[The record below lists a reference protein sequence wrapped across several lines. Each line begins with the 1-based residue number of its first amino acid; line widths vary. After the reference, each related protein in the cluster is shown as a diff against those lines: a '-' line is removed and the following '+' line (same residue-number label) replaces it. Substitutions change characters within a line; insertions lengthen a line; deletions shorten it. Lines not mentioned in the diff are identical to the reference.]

1 MNEPT
6 QPQSAAVP
14 PGPSSEPASAG
25 GAAALSMP
33 KPVIV
38 RAKRLRFSLV
48 WLVPLL
54 ALVVGLVLVVRTLL
68 QTGPLITITF
78 PNAEGLEPGR
88 TEVRFKEV
96 VVGRV
101 TKVGFSPD
109 RGRVMATVRLDKSAA
124 NLAVSDTQFWVVR
137 PRIST
142 AGVSGLGTLFSGAYI
157 DTDAGVLAQEHTHF
171 TGLEVPPF
179 ALRGEP
185 GRRFVL
191 DATDL
196 GSLEVGSPVYYRRTR
211 VGRVVGYA
219 LDPRRDVLEV
229 QVLVEAPNDALV
241 TTQTRFWNAGGID
254 VNVSASGLSVN
265 TESIASLVVGGI
277 AFATAPSATA
287 PSASKPAAAAAG
299 QRFVL
304 YGDKRAALA
313 LPDGKALR
321 VRMLFAAGFR
331 GLAAG
336 ATVEMLGTEIG
347 TVRAVA
353 MKFEAGNSR
362 FPLEV
367 LADIYPARM
376 GDARREFLRTAGG
389 AEQSDAWLIK
399 QLVERGLRARVLSG
413 NLLTGQPYVSLD
425 LQPQAPKATVDIRQ
439 AALLIPSHS
448 GGGDLQQQAALIM
461 ERVGRI
467 RFEEIGASLE
477 ETLKNTKSASASL
490 PDTLAKASAA
500 TTALQQALGSAD
512 TAIQQISPKAQLALQ
527 EVQKSLLSLQGTLDG
542 LDRNLVQPDATLQRD
557 ASQAL
562 AEMQRA
568 ARALRV
574 LGDYLQQH
582 PETLLKGKPADAS
595 VGPTVEGRR

>member
-1 MNEPT
+1 MAENVDPT
-6 QPQSAAVP
+6 PAGQASVP
-14 PGPSSEPASAG
+14 PVS
-25 GAAALSMP
+25 GADTSSMP

-38 RAKRLRFSLV
+38 RARRLQFSLV
-48 WLVPLL
+48 WLVPLV
-54 ALVVGLVLVVRTLL
+54 ALLVGLVLVVRTLL

-109 RGRVMATVRLDKSAA
+109 RGRVMATVRLDKTAA

-142 AGVSGLGTLFSGAYI
+142 AGISGLGTLFSGAYI
-157 DTDAGVLAQEHTHF
+157 DTDAGESAQDHSHF

-254 VNVSASGLSVN
+254 VQMGSGGLSVN

-277 AFATAPSATA
+277 AFATPPTASSATA
-287 PSASKPAAAAAG
+287 KAPAAAAG

-304 YGDKRAALA
+304 HSDKRAAMA
-313 LPDGKALR
+313 PPDGTPVR
-321 VRMLFAAGFR
+321 VRMRFASGYR

-336 ATVEMLGTEIG
+336 AAVEMLGVDVG
-347 TVRAVA
+347 TVHAVT
-353 MKFEAGNSR
+353 MKYDARSTR
-362 FPLEV
+362 FALEV
-367 LADIYPARM
+367 LADIHPARL
-376 GDARREFLRTAGG
+376 GDARREFLNSAAG
-389 AEQSDAWLIK
+389 AQPTEAQLIK
-399 QLVERGLRARVLSG
+399 LLVERGLRARVMSG
-413 NLLTGQPYVSLD
+413 NLLTGQQLVALD
-425 LQPQAPKATVDIRQ
+425 LQPQAPKATVDTTQ
-439 AALLIPSHS
+439 ATLFIPSHS
-448 GGGDLQQQAALIM
+448 GGGDLQQQASEIM

-467 RFEEIGASLE
+467 RFEQIGASLE
-477 ETLKNTKSASASL
+477 ATLKNTQVASASL
-490 PDTLAKASAA
+490 PEILVKASAA
-500 TTALQQALGSAD
+500 TSALQQALGSAD
-512 TAIQQISPKAQLALQ
+512 SAIQQVSPQAQQALVD
-527 EVQKSLLSLQGTLDG
+527 VQKSLKALQGTLDG
-542 LDRNLVQPDATLQRD
+542 LDRNLMQPDAPLQRD
-557 ASQAL
+557 ASKAL

-582 PETLLKGKPADAS
+582 PETLLKGKPADAD

>member
-1 MNEPT
+1 MSEPT

-14 PGPSSEPASAG
+14 PVPSSEPASAG
-25 GAAALSMP
+25 GAEAVSMP

-38 RAKRLRFSLV
+38 RARRLRFSLV

-54 ALVVGLVLVVRTLL
+54 ALLVGLVLVVRTLL

-157 DTDAGVLAQEHTHF
+157 DTDAGVSAQGHAHF

-229 QVLVEAPNDALV
+229 QVLIEAPNDALV

-277 AFATAPSATA
+277 AFATP
-287 PSASKPAAAAAG
+287 PSASQPAAAAAG

-304 YGDKRAALA
+304 FGDKRAALA
-313 LPDGKALR
+313 LPDGEALR
-321 VRMLFAAGFR
+321 VRMLFAEGFR

-353 MKFEAGNSR
+353 MKFEARNAR

-367 LADIYPARM
+367 LADIYPARL
-376 GDARREFLRTAGG
+376 GDARREFLRSAGG
-389 AEQSDAWLIK
+389 AEQSDAALIK
-399 QLVERGLRARVLSG
+399 LLVERGLRARVLSG

-425 LQPQAPKATVDIRQ
+425 LQIKAPKATVDIQ
-439 AALLIPSHS
+439 QKALLIPSHS
-448 GGGDLQQQAALIM
+448 GGGGDLQQQAALIM
-461 ERVGRI
+461 ERIGRI

-477 ETLKNTKSASASL
+477 ETLKNTQVASASL
-490 PDTLAKASAA
+490 PDTLAKAGAA
-500 TTALQQALGSAD
+500 TSALQQALGNAD
-512 TAIQQISPKAQLALQ
+512 TAIQQISPQAQLALQ
-527 EVQKSLLSLQGTLDG
+527 EVQKSLKSLQGTLDG
-542 LDRNLVQPDATLQRD
+542 LDRNLVQPDAPLQRD
-557 ASQAL
+557 ASKAL
-562 AEMQRA
+562 NEMQRA

-574 LGDYLQQH
+574 LGEYLQQQ

>member
-1 MNEPT
+1 MGENVGSP
-6 QPQSAAVP
+6 SAASGASGA
-14 PGPSSEPASAG
+14 PGADTPSI
-25 GAAALSMP
+25 P

-38 RAKRLRFSLV
+38 RARRLQFSLV
-48 WLVPLL
+48 WLVPLV
-54 ALVVGLVLVVRTLL
+54 ALLVGVVLVVRTLM
-68 QTGPLITITF
+68 QTGPLITISF

-109 RGRVMATVRLDKSAA
+109 RGRVLATVRLDKSAA
-124 NLAVSDTQFWVVR
+124 SLAVSDTQFWVVR

-142 AGVSGLGTLFSGAYI
+142 AGVSGLSTLFSGAYI
-157 DTDAGVLAQEHTHF
+157 DTDAGESTQELTHF

-219 LDPRRDVLEV
+219 LDPKRDVLEV
-229 QVLVEAPNDALV
+229 QVLIEAPNDTLV
-241 TTQTRFWNAGGID
+241 TPQTRFWNAGGID
-254 VNVSASGLSVN
+254 VNVNASGLSVN

-277 AFATAPSATA
+277 AFANPPGTAKTG
-287 PSASKPAAAAAG
+287 AAVAG

-304 YGDKRAALA
+304 FNDRRAALA
-313 LPDGKALR
+313 LPDGAPQR

-336 ATVEMLGTEIG
+336 ATVEMLGVEIG
-347 TVRAVA
+347 TVRSVA
-353 MKFEAGNSR
+353 MKYDARTTR

-367 LADIYPARM
+367 LADIYPARL
-376 GDARREFLRTAGG
+376 GDARRDFLASLGG
-389 AEQSDAWLIK
+389 AAATDAVLL
-399 QLVERGLRARVLSG
+399 QRLVERGLRARVLSG
-413 NLLTGQPYVSLD
+413 NLLTGQPYVALD
-425 LQPQAPKATVDIRQ
+425 LQPQAPKATLDTRQ
-439 AALLIPSHS
+439 AALLIPSHT
-448 GGGDLQQQAALIM
+448 GGGDLQQQASDIM
-461 ERVGRI
+461 ERIGRI
-467 RFEEIGASLE
+467 RFEQIGAHLE
-477 ETLKNTKSASASL
+477 ATLKNTQVASANL
-490 PDTLAKASAA
+490 PEVLVKASAA
-500 TTALQQALGSAD
+500 TAALQQALGSAD
-512 TAIQQISPKAQLALQ
+512 TAIQQISPQAQQALAD
-527 EVQKSLLSLQGTLDG
+527 VQKSLKALQGTLDG
-542 LDRNLVQPDATLQRD
+542 LDRNVLQADAPLQRD
-557 ASQAL
+557 ASKAL

-582 PETLLKGKPADAS
+582 PETLLKGKPADAD
-595 VGPTVEGRR
+595 VGPAVEGRR

>member
-1 MNEPT
+1 MAENVDPT
-6 QPQSAAVP
+6 PSAQ
-14 PGPSSEPASAG
+14 AG
-25 GAAALSMP
+25 KAQVSGADTVSMP

-38 RAKRLRFSLV
+38 RAKRLQFSLV
-48 WLVPLL
+48 WLVPLV
-54 ALVVGLVLVVRTLL
+54 ALLVGLVLVVRTLL

-157 DTDAGVLAQEHTHF
+157 DTDAGESAQDHSHF
-171 TGLEVPPF
+171 TGLEAPPF

-254 VNVSASGLSVN
+254 VQVGSGGLSIN

-277 AFATAPSATA
+277 AFATPPTASPATA
-287 PSASKPAAAAAG
+287 KAPAAAAG
-299 QRFVL
+299 HRFVL
-304 YGDKRAALA
+304 HSDKRAAMA
-313 LPDGKALR
+313 PPDGNPVR
-321 VRMLFAAGFR
+321 VRMRFASGYR

-336 ATVEMLGTEIG
+336 AAVEMLGVEVG
-347 TVRAVA
+347 TVHSVA
-353 MKFEAGNSR
+353 MKYDARAGR
-362 FPLEV
+362 FAREV
-367 LADIYPARM
+367 LADIHPSRL
-376 GDARREFLRTAGG
+376 GDARREFLNSAAG
-389 AEQSDAWLIK
+389 EPPQDAALIK
-399 QLVERGLRARVLSG
+399 QLVERGLRARVMSG
-413 NLLTGQPYVSLD
+413 SLLTGQQLVALD
-425 LQPQAPKATVDIRQ
+425 LQPQAPKATVDTTQ
-439 AALLIPSHS
+439 ATLFIPSHS
-448 GGGDLQQQAALIM
+448 GGGDLQQQASEIM

-467 RFEEIGASLE
+467 RFEQIGASLE
-477 ETLKNTKSASASL
+477 ATLKNTQAASASL
-490 PDTLAKASAA
+490 PEVLVKASAA
-500 TTALQQALGSAD
+500 TSALQQALGSAD
-512 TAIQQISPKAQLALQ
+512 SAIQQVSPQAQQALVD
-527 EVQKSLLSLQGTLDG
+527 VQKSLKALQGTLDG
-542 LDRNLVQPDATLQRD
+542 LDRNLMQPDAPLQRD
-557 ASQAL
+557 ASKAL
-562 AEMQRA
+562 GEMQRA

-574 LGDYLQQH
+574 LGDYLQQN
-582 PETLLKGKPADAS
+582 PETLLKGKPADAD

>member
-1 MNEPT
+1 MSEPT
-6 QPQSAAVP
+6 QPQPAAVP
-14 PGPSSEPASAG
+14 PGPSPEPAGAG
-25 GAAALSMP
+25 GADTVLMP

-54 ALVVGLVLVVRTLL
+54 ALLVGLVLVVRTLL

-109 RGRVMATVRLDKSAA
+109 RSRVLATVRLDKTAA

-157 DTDAGVLAQEHTHF
+157 DTDAGVSAQDHAHF

-229 QVLVEAPNDALV
+229 QVLIEAPNDALV

-277 AFATAPSATA
+277 AFATS

-304 YGDKRAALA
+304 FGDKRAALA
-313 LPDGKALR
+313 LPDGEALR
-321 VRMLFAAGFR
+321 VRMLFGAGFR

-336 ATVEMLGTEIG
+336 APVEMLGAEVG

-353 MKFEAGNSR
+353 MKYDPRTSQ

-367 LADIYPARM
+367 VADIYPARL
-376 GDARREFLRTAGG
+376 GEARREFLRTAGG
-389 AEQSDAWLIK
+389 AEQSDASLIK
-399 QLVERGLRARVLSG
+399 HLVERGLRARVLSG

-425 LQPQAPKATVDIRQ
+425 LQLEAPKATVDIQ
-439 AALLIPSHS
+439 QTALLIPSHS

-461 ERVGRI
+461 ERIGRI

-477 ETLKNTKSASASL
+477 ETLKNTKAASASL
-490 PDTLAKASAA
+490 PETLAKAGAA
-500 TTALQQALGSAD
+500 TSALQQTLGSAD

-542 LDRNLVQPDATLQRD
+542 LDRNLMQPDAPLQRD
-557 ASQAL
+557 ASKAL

-582 PETLLKGKPADAS
+582 PETLLKGKPADADA
-595 VGPTVEGRR
+595 GPTVEGRR

>member
-1 MNEPT
+1 MSEHVDPT
-6 QPQSAAVP
+6 SAAS
-14 PGPSSEPASAG
+14 GASAESSAVG
-25 GAAALSMP
+25 SETVSMP

-48 WLVPLL
+48 WLVPLV
-54 ALVVGLVLVVRTLL
+54 ALLVGVVLVVRTLL

-124 NLAVSDTQFWVVR
+124 NLAVNDTQFWVVR

-142 AGVSGLGTLFSGAYI
+142 AGVSGLSTLFSGAYI
-157 DTDAGVLAQEHTHF
+157 DTDAGESAQDRLHF
-171 TGLEVPPF
+171 TGLEAPPF

-211 VGRVVGYA
+211 VGRVVSYA

-229 QVLVEAPNDALV
+229 QVLIEAPNDALV

-254 VNVSASGLSVN
+254 VSVSASGLSVN

-277 AFATAPSATA
+277 AFATAPGAG
-287 PSASKPAAAAAG
+287 KAAAAPAG
-299 QRFVL
+299 QRFAL
-304 YGDKRAALA
+304 FNDKRAALA
-313 LPDGKALR
+313 LPEGAPVR
-321 VRMLFAAGFR
+321 VRMLFGAGFR

-336 ATVEMLGTEIG
+336 AMVEMLGTEIG
-347 TVRAVA
+347 TVRSVA
-353 MKFEAGNSR
+353 MKYDVRTSR
-362 FPLEV
+362 FALEV
-367 LADIYPARM
+367 MADIYPARL
-376 GDARREFLRTAGG
+376 GDARREFMSAMGG
-389 AEQSDAWLIK
+389 ASESDAMLIK
-399 QLVERGLRARVLSG
+399 HLVERGLRARVLTG
-413 NLLTGQPYVSLD
+413 NLLTGQPYVALD
-425 LQPQAPKATVDIRQ
+425 LQPKAPKATVDTKQ
-439 AALLIPSHS
+439 AALLIPSHA
-448 GGGDLQQQAALIM
+448 GGGDLQQQVSDIM

-467 RFEEIGASLE
+467 RFEQIGAHLE
-477 ETLKNTKSASASL
+477 ETLKNTQVASGTL
-490 PDTLAKASAA
+490 QDTLAKAGAA
-500 TTALQQALGSAD
+500 TTALQQTLGSAD
-512 TAIQQISPKAQLALQ
+512 KAIQQISPQAQQALLD
-527 EVQKSLLSLQGTLDG
+527 VQKSLKALQGTLDG
-542 LDRNLVQPDATLQRD
+542 LDRNLLQPDAPMQRD

-582 PETLLKGKPADAS
+582 PETLLKGKPADAE
-595 VGPTVEGRR
+595 VGPAAQGSR

>member
-1 MNEPT
+1 MSEPT
-6 QPQSAAVP
+6 QPQPAAVP
-14 PGPSSEPASAG
+14 PGPSPEPAGAG
-25 GAAALSMP
+25 GADTVLMP

-54 ALVVGLVLVVRTLL
+54 ALLVGLVLVVRTLL

-157 DTDAGVLAQEHTHF
+157 DTDAGVSAQDHAHF

-191 DATDL
+191 DANDL

-229 QVLVEAPNDALV
+229 QVLIEAPNDTLV

-277 AFATAPSATA
+277 AFATAPSA
-287 PSASKPAAAAAG
+287 SKPAAAPAG

-304 YGDKRAALA
+304 FGDKRAALA
-313 LPDGKALR
+313 LPDGEPQR

-353 MKFEAGNSR
+353 MKFEAGSSR

-367 LADIYPARM
+367 LADIYPARL
-376 GDARREFLRTAGG
+376 GDARREFLRAAGG
-389 AEQSDAWLIK
+389 AGQSDAWLIK
-399 QLVERGLRARVLSG
+399 HLVERGLRARVLSG
-413 NLLTGQPYVSLD
+413 NLLTGQPYVALD
-425 LQPQAPKATVDIRQ
+425 LLPQAPKATVDIQ
-439 AALLIPSHS
+439 QTALLIPSHS
-448 GGGDLQQQAALIM
+448 GGGDLQQQAADIM
-461 ERVGRI
+461 QRIGRI

-477 ETLKNTKSASASL
+477 ATLKNTKVASASL

-500 TTALQQALGSAD
+500 TSALQQALGNAD
-512 TAIQQISPKAQLALQ
+512 TAIQQISPQAQLALQ
-527 EVQKSLLSLQGTLDG
+527 EVQKSLKSLQGTLDG
-542 LDRNLVQPDATLQRD
+542 LDRNLVQPDAPLQRD

>member
-1 MNEPT
+1 MGENVD
-6 QPQSAAVP
+6 S
-14 PGPSSEPASAG
+14 PSTP
-25 GAAALSMP
+25 AAASGAPGADMLGIP

-38 RAKRLRFSLV
+38 RARRLQFSLV
-48 WLVPLL
+48 WLVPLV
-54 ALVVGLVLVVRTLL
+54 ALLVGVVLVVRTLM

-109 RGRVMATVRLDKSAA
+109 RGRVLATVRLDKSAA

-142 AGVSGLGTLFSGAYI
+142 AGISGLSTLFSGAYI
-157 DTDAGVLAQEHTHF
+157 DTDAGESAQELTHF

-191 DATDL
+191 DAADL

-219 LDPRRDVLEV
+219 LDPQRDVLEV
-229 QVLVEAPNDALV
+229 QVLIEAPNDTLV
-241 TTQTRFWNAGGID
+241 TPQTRFWNAGGID
-254 VNVSASGLSVN
+254 VNVNASGLSVN

-277 AFATAPSATA
+277 AFANPPSTTKAG
-287 PSASKPAAAAAG
+287 AAVAG

-304 YGDKRAALA
+304 FNDKRAALA
-313 LPDGKALR
+313 LPDGAPQR
-321 VRMLFAAGFR
+321 VRMLFGAGFR

-336 ATVEMLGTEIG
+336 ATVEMFGVELG
-347 TVRAVA
+347 TVRSVA
-353 MKFEAGNSR
+353 MKYDARATR

-367 LADIYPARM
+367 LADIYPARL
-376 GDARREFLRTAGG
+376 GDARRDFLNSAGG
-389 AEQSDAWLIK
+389 APATDAVLL
-399 QLVERGLRARVLSG
+399 QRLVERGLRARVLSG
-413 NLLTGQPYVSLD
+413 NLLTGQPYVALD
-425 LQPQAPKATVDIRQ
+425 LQPQAPKATLDTTKS
-439 AALLIPSHS
+439 ALLIPSHT
-448 GGGDLQQQAALIM
+448 GGGDLQQQASDLM
-461 ERVGRI
+461 ERIGRI
-467 RFEEIGASLE
+467 RFEQIGAHLE
-477 ETLKNTKSASASL
+477 ATLKNTQVASANL
-490 PDTLAKASAA
+490 PEVLVKAGAA

-512 TAIQQISPKAQLALQ
+512 TAIQQISPQAQQALAD
-527 EVQKSLLSLQGTLDG
+527 VQKSLKALQGTLDG
-542 LDRNLVQPDATLQRD
+542 LDRNVLQADAPLQRD
-557 ASQAL
+557 ASKAL

-574 LGDYLQQH
+574 LGDYLQQN
-582 PETLLKGKPADAS
+582 PETLLKGKPADAD
-595 VGPTVEGRR
+595 VGPAVEGRR

>member
-1 MNEPT
+1 MSEPT
-6 QPQSAAVP
+6 QPQPAAVP
-14 PGPSSEPASAG
+14 PGPSPEPAGAG
-25 GAAALSMP
+25 GADTVLMP

-54 ALVVGLVLVVRTLL
+54 ALLVGLVLVVRTLL

-157 DTDAGVLAQEHTHF
+157 DTDAGVSAQDHAHF

-191 DATDL
+191 DANDL

-229 QVLVEAPNDALV
+229 QVLIEAPNDTLV

-277 AFATAPSATA
+277 AFATAPSA
-287 PSASKPAAAAAG
+287 SKPAAAPAG

-304 YGDKRAALA
+304 FGDKRAALA
-313 LPDGKALR
+313 LPDGEPQR

-353 MKFEAGNSR
+353 MKFEAGSSR

-367 LADIYPARM
+367 LADIYPARL
-376 GDARREFLRTAGG
+376 GDARREFLRAAGG
-389 AEQSDAWLIK
+389 AGQSDAWLIK
-399 QLVERGLRARVLSG
+399 HLVERGLRARVLSG
-413 NLLTGQPYVSLD
+413 NLLTGQPYVALD
-425 LQPQAPKATVDIRQ
+425 LLPQAPKATVDIQ
-439 AALLIPSHS
+439 QTALLIPSHS
-448 GGGDLQQQAALIM
+448 GGGDLQQQAADIM
-461 ERVGRI
+461 QRIGRI

-477 ETLKNTKSASASL
+477 ETLKNTKVASASL

-500 TTALQQALGSAD
+500 TSALQQALGNAD
-512 TAIQQISPKAQLALQ
+512 TAIQQISPQAQLALQ
-527 EVQKSLLSLQGTLDG
+527 EVQKSLKSLQGTLDG
-542 LDRNLVQPDATLQRD
+542 LDRNLVQPDAPLQRD

>member
-1 MNEPT
+1 MSEPT
-6 QPQSAAVP
+6 QPLSAAVP

-25 GAAALSMP
+25 GAAAVSMP

-38 RAKRLRFSLV
+38 RAKRLRYSLV

-54 ALVVGLVLVVRTLL
+54 ALLVGLVLVVRTLL

-101 TKVGFSPD
+101 TKAGFSPD
-109 RGRVMATVRLDKSAA
+109 RARVLATVRLDKTAA

-157 DTDAGVLAQEHTHF
+157 DTDAGVSAQDHAHF

-229 QVLVEAPNDALV
+229 QVLIEAPNDALV

-277 AFATAPSATA
+277 AFATS

-304 YGDKRAALA
+304 FGDKRAALA
-313 LPDGKALR
+313 LPDGEALR
-321 VRMLFAAGFR
+321 VRMLFGAGFR

-336 ATVEMLGTEIG
+336 APVEMLGAEVG

-353 MKFEAGNSR
+353 MKYDPRTSQ

-367 LADIYPARM
+367 VADIYPARL
-376 GDARREFLRTAGG
+376 GEARREFLRTAGG
-389 AEQSDAWLIK
+389 AEQSDASLIK
-399 QLVERGLRARVLSG
+399 HLVERGLRARVLSG

-425 LQPQAPKATVDIRQ
+425 LQLEAPKATVDIQ
-439 AALLIPSHS
+439 QTALLIPSHS

-461 ERVGRI
+461 ERIGRI

-477 ETLKNTKSASASL
+477 ETLKNTKVASASL
-490 PDTLAKASAA
+490 PDILAKAGAA
-500 TTALQQALGSAD
+500 TSALQQTLGSAD

-542 LDRNLVQPDATLQRD
+542 LDRNLMQPDAPLQRD
-557 ASQAL
+557 ASKAL

-582 PETLLKGKPADAS
+582 PETLLKGKPADADA
-595 VGPTVEGRR
+595 GPTVEGRR